1 MNSKED
7 AAKDC
12 IKNGAN
18 VNYVNEV
25 WVIFVNNIAYIK

>member
-25 WVIFVNNIAYIK
+25 WVILCK